1 MTSES
6 AVEQQIIL
14 LDEATASIDAETD
27 TLIQNTIKESFQD
40 CTMLTIAHRINTVM
54 NTDRILVMDNGKVRA
69 QFKETEQCTRSRE
82 LVLHGGFWPTGG
94 WAGLPRGAEGKAKI
108 SFLFTPNLRKQRE
121 LLNTWAATHW
131 LSEDVK
137 NSYCTSLHFLTLNL
151 RIFCYAVAKF
161 EYLTSALYSV
171 FYLGETFIHLFSTPT
186 SAAVRVVGDRG
197 ASPSC
202 LWAKVHNHLHR
213 KNMQTPH
220 RKTPRPQI
228 KPVTFFLWGNQMHHQ
243 VILNRHFNI
252 F

>member
-1 MTSES
+1 MEP
-6 AVEQQIIL
+6 QIIL

-27 TLIQNTIKESFQD
+27 TLIQTTIKESFQD

-69 QFKETEQCTRSRE
+69 QLKETGNECWSTE
-82 LVLHGGFWPTGG
+82 LVLHGVFCPTGG
-94 WAGLPRGAEGKAKI
+94 WAGLPRGAEGKARL
-108 SFLFTPNLRKQRE
+108 SFLFTPNLRKQRQ
-121 LLNTWAATHW
+121 LLNTWAATHDK
-131 LSEDVK
+131 SRVV
-137 NSYCTSLHFLTLNL
+137 TALHFISDGIWKNL
-151 RIFCYAVAKF
+151 LIFCYAVTKF
-161 EYLTSALYSV
+161 EYLTSVLYYV
-171 FYLGETFIHLFSTPT
+171 FYLGETFIHLFSMPT

-220 RKTPRPQI
+220 RKTPRAQI

-243 VILNRHFNI
+243 VVLNKHFNT